1 MSRTFT
7 PTNPARLLL
16 VGAGKRATAKLLPAL
31 HRAGLPIQ
39 VSAICDPSP
48 ATPARVTELVPSG
61 LLEPEA
67 PVFTNL
73 DAALDAVPY
82 DVGLVACPHDH
93 HHDATMR
100 LARAGVTVWK
110 EKPYALTL
118 GQAVE
123 LAQRDVR
130 LLVHRPHGQLVRLAT
145 DLLNRWGRLLRYEIR
160 ITRATTD
167 YSGTWRASARR
178 SGGGAVADL
187 GYHAFDLISRW
198 ATARPAAVYAVA
210 AASPAWRTPVEVEE
224 TADLTITHIDG
235 CVGTVHVSRCQD
247 RTEAITLEA
256 EHGRIAISGGHG
268 TLQVNDPGGPIHHVD
283 LNATDDPVAAML
295 RYHTRTHGDR
305 AITAAEALVGL
316 SATALLDAATTSLR
330 TRRPVPVAN
339 SAALATAPK
348 GIAS

>member
-1 MSRTFT
+1 MSRTIL
-7 PTNPARLLL
+7 PTSSARLLL

-31 HRAGLPIQ
+31 QRAGLPVQ

-48 ATPARVTELVPSG
+48 ATRARVTELVSSG
-61 LLEPEA
+61 LLEPNT
-67 PVFTNL
+67 PVFTSL
-73 DAALDAVPY
+73 EAALDDIPY

-93 HHDATMR
+93 HHDTAMQ
-100 LARAGVTVWK
+100 LVRAGVTVWK

-130 LLVHRPHGQLVRLAT
+130 LLAHRPHGQLVRLAT
-145 DLLNRWGRLLRYEIR
+145 DLLNGLGCLLRYEIR
-160 ITRATTD
+160 ITRATKD

-198 ATARPAAVYAVA
+198 ATAPPAAVYTVA
-210 AASPAWRTPVEVEE
+210 SASPAWRTPVEVEE
-224 TADLTITHIDG
+224 TADLTITHVDG

-247 RTEAITLEA
+247 RTESITLEA
-256 EHGRIAISGGHG
+256 EHGRIAITGGRG
-268 TLQVNDPGGPIHHVD
+268 TLQVNDPGGPIHNVD
-283 LNATDDPVAAML
+283 LSAMDDPVAAML
-295 RYHTRTHGDR
+295 RHHTHTHGDR
-305 AITAAEALVGL
+305 AVTAAEALIGV
-316 SATALLDAATTSLR
+316 SATALLEAAITSLR
-330 TRRPVPVAN
+330 TRRPVPVVNTAT
-339 SAALATAPK
+339 LPTAPE